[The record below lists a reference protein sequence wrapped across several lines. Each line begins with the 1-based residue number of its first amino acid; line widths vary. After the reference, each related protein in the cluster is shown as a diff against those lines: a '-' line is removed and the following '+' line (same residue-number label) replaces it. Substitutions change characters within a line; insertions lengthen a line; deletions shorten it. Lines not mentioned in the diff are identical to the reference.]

1 MADTDKQ
8 RERERLTRTERTA
21 ASIAAVLLLAIAV
34 WMILDP
40 PNRTVALQGCKRAAD
55 GCLVT
60 VDGDPTTIAA
70 ALFALAAVAG
80 LVGLLGVRFTSV
92 KAGGVEL
99 SKYEE
104 KTEGLPTAVQE
115 EPPSGDAQRDRST
128 EDTESPVRVQIRAGL
143 GTELGIVPVAVA
155 SLDTP
160 MAKSQAAFLRDYQGA
175 LRNSR
180 NDWFLTHIL
189 GPARSPRQKYS
200 VAIKV
205 TPHNEPEAQV
215 KAARFF
221 LGRAWGYR
229 VFDGKRGADGRFGIS
244 TEAYGP
250 FLALCEVEF
259 TTGER
264 VLLDHYCD
272 FEMGALISA

>member
-1 MADTDKQ
+1 MTDVDK
-8 RERERLTRTERTA
+8 RAERERLTPTERTA
-21 ASIAAVLLLAIAV
+21 AGIAAVVLLLIAA

-40 PNRTVALQGCKRAAD
+40 PDRTVSLEGCRSAAD

-60 VDGDPTTIAA
+60 VDGDLTTIAA
-70 ALFALAAVAG
+70 ALFALAAAAG
-80 LVGLLGVRFTSV
+80 LIGLLGVRFTSV

-104 KTEGLPTAVQE
+104 KTAGLPTAERQQLPDGDE
-115 EPPSGDAQRDRST
+115 ESGS
-128 EDTESPVRVQIRAGL
+128 DTQGVESPVREES
-143 GTELGIVPVAVA
+143 GTESGVLPVAIP
-155 SLDTP
+155 SLDLP
-160 MAKSQAAFLRDYQGA
+160 MNPSQAGILRGYQKA
-175 LRNSR
+175 LRKAHKG
-180 NDWFLTHIL
+180 WFLTHIL
-189 GPARSPRQKYS
+189 GPAKSPRQKYS

-205 TPHNEPEAQV
+205 IPHRSATEEV

-221 LGRAWGYR
+221 LGRAWGSR
-229 VFDGKRGADGRFGIS
+229 VFNGKRGADNRFGIT

-259 TTGER
+259 KSGDR

-272 FEMGALISA
+272 FEMGALIGD